1 MSEISDTSS
10 WMNFFT
16 DAGIPPGEATN
27 YAVTFTNNR
36 IKQDM
41 LLDLNKEYLRD
52 MGITLM
58 GDVIAI
64 LKNAKTVTGQMTRD
78 KLLPNPSAAPKTS
91 APKTSAPK
99 TAAPKTQR
107 DSSSDDSVSKSSG
120 ESKHITSTKN
130 GNAKKSS
137 SLIELENKKS
147 AASRILEHYVN
158 KAQKEEERERA
169 NGKKRDLEDNDL
181 DFPSKRS
188 SIFNRLGDSIVSS
201 TTNDGPKIT
210 VTMQGKMRSS
220 AAFEIDRLQNISVF
234 DRLAAK
240 EVAPTPKEIPGT
252 GLGYKGIFKLTSK
265 EIQEKERLEAK
276 KKAIFD
282 VTSMRA
288 DTTTRTG
295 IKSRLSS
302 TSQSSFRSSSA
313 SAGIFSREF
322 EAAFM
327 TKESTEPS
335 KRLKLNPSPV
345 SLSSRFGQSS
355 MVADY
360 EEQSSKV
367 HKRLTKSYDT
377 EMEEVS
383 PIRGRSL
390 LISVENDH
398 IVQNDKRKSPNIKLE
413 EGPALPPHMAEK
425 DRSLSP
431 PRTKKKMMKKIIR
444 INKRT
449 GEIISEE
456 KKELKTNVFSR
467 LGN

>member
-10 WMNFFT
+10 WMKFFT
-16 DAGIPPGEATN
+16 DAGIPLGEATN

-41 LLDLNKEYLRD
+41 LQDLNKEYLRD

-58 GDVIAI
+58 GDVICI
-64 LKNAKTVTGQMTRD
+64 LKHAKTVTGQITRD
-78 KLLPNPSAAPKTS
+78 KLLLNPSAAKIE
-91 APKTSAPK
+91 
-99 TAAPKTQR
+99 R
-107 DSSSDDSVSKSSG
+107 DNSSDEESLSKPYG
-120 ESKHITSTKN
+120 ESKSITSTKN
-130 GNAKKSS
+130 GNANKSS

-169 NGKKRDLEDNDL
+169 NGKKRDLEDDDS

-188 SIFNRLGDSIVSS
+188 LIFNRLEDSIVSS
-201 TTNDGPKIT
+201 TTNDSPKIT
-210 VTMQGKMRSS
+210 VTLQGKMRSS
-220 AAFEIDRLQNISVF
+220 EAFEKDRLQSISVF
-234 DRLAAK
+234 DRLGAK
-240 EVAPTPKEIPGT
+240 EVAPTPKVVPGT
-252 GLGYKGIFKLTSK
+252 GLGYKGIFKFTSK

-276 KKAIFD
+276 KKALFS
-282 VTSMRA
+282 VTSMKA
-288 DTTTRTG
+288 DTTTRSS
-295 IKSRLSS
+295 IKSRLGSASKSSYRNSS
-302 TSQSSFRSSSA
+302 T

-322 EAAFM
+322 ELALKN
-327 TKESTEPS
+327 KESNEPPR
-335 KRLKLNPSPV
+335 RLKLNKSSV

-360 EEQSSKV
+360 EEQNVKM
-367 HKRLTKSYDT
+367 HKRLTKNYDT
-377 EMEEVS
+377 KIEKVS
-383 PIRGRSL
+383 PIRARSL
-390 LISVENDH
+390 IISVDNDH
-398 IVQNDKRKSPNIKLE
+398 MVKNNRSKSPNIQIE

-425 DRSLSP
+425 ERSASP
-431 PRTKKKMMKKIIR
+431 PRTKKKMMKKIIK

-449 GEIISEE
+449 GEVISEE

>member
-1 MSEISDTSS
+1 MTEISDTSS
-10 WMNFFT
+10 WMKFFA
-16 DAGIPPGEATN
+16 DAGIPTGEATN

-58 GDVIAI
+58 GDVISI
-64 LKNAKTVTGQMTRD
+64 LKHAKTVTGQMTRD
-78 KLLPNPSAAPKTS
+78 KLLPSPLATL
-91 APKTSAPK
+91 
-99 TAAPKTQR
+99 KTQR
-107 DSSSDDSVSKSSG
+107 DTSSDDSLSKTSG
-120 ESKHITSTKN
+120 QNKNITTSKN
-130 GNAKKSS
+130 GNTSKSS

-169 NGKKRDLEDNDL
+169 NGKKREYEDDDL
-181 DFPSKRS
+181 DFPCKRS
-188 SIFNRLGDSIVSS
+188 SIFNRLDDSIVSS

-220 AAFEIDRLQNISVF
+220 EAFEIDRLQNISVF
-234 DRLAAK
+234 DRLGAK
-240 EVAPTPKEIPGT
+240 EVAPTPKVIPGT
-252 GLGYKGIFKLTSK
+252 GLGYKGIFKFTSK

-276 KKAIFD
+276 KMAEFS
-282 VTSMRA
+282 VTSMKA
-288 DTTTRTG
+288 DTTTRSS

-302 TSQSSFRSSSA
+302 TSQSGFRSSST
-313 SAGIFSREF
+313 SAGIFSREM
-322 EAAFM
+322 EEEFM
-327 TKESTEPS
+327 SKEPIRLS
-335 KRLKLNPSPV
+335 KTLKSNTSPV

-360 EEQSSKV
+360 EEKSSKV

-377 EMEEVS
+377 NKEKVS

-390 LISVENDH
+390 LISVDNDH
-398 IVQNDKRKSPNIKLE
+398 IVQKDKRKSPNTQIE
-413 EGPALPPHMAEK
+413 EGPALPPYMAEK
-425 DRSLSP
+425 ERSSSP
-431 PRTKKKMMKKIIR
+431 PRPKKKFKKIIK